1 MEQNLV
7 LNQKQILQKIK
18 RIAYQIYENNF
29 EEEKIAFAG
38 INGEGYFFAQ
48 LLLEEYQKISN
59 ISPKLIKVTF
69 DKKKSL
75 DVNVQIDCSIKEIDN
90 QVVILIDDV
99 LYTGRTLA
107 YGLKPF
113 LDIPLKKI
121 QTAVIVN
128 RSHTNFPIAAN
139 YVGYALATTLNEY
152 VDVILKD
159 EEKMGVYIS

>member
-7 LNQKQILQKIK
+7 LNQEQILQKIK

-29 EEEKIAFAG
+29 EEENIVFAG

-48 LLLEEYQKISN
+48 LLRQEYQKISN
-59 ISPKLIKVTF
+59 FTPKLIHIVF
-69 DKKKSL
+69 DKKQPLESQIQL
-75 DVNVQIDCSIKEIDN
+75 DCQIQEVNN
-90 QVVILIDDV
+90 QVVILVDDV

-113 LDIPLKKI
+113 LEISVKKI

-152 VDVILKD
+152 VDVVLKD
-159 EEKMGVYIS
+159 KEQMGVYIS